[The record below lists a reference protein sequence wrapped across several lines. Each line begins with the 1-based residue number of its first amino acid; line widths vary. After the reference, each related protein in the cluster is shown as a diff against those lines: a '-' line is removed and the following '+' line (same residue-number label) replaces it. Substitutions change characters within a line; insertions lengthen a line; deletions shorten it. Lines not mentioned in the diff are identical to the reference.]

1 MSGFKKRMS
10 YCPPTLMPA
19 ALRTSQRSLQQST
32 LHSSGVNQLVE
43 PRSIHYNR
51 GSPTTSIF
59 DPAIRANTKAMIST
73 NTQGASDNANS
84 AAKAGLEKRLS
95 YIPSLKKRQDVS
107 TKNALSMS
115 IEDHLNSYIQRKSIR
130 SQGLRQMI
138 GSTNATRPNR
148 R

>member
-1 MSGFKKRMS
+1 VRYKDAAMSGFKKRMS
-10 YCPPTLMPA
+10 YCPPTLLPA

-32 LHSSGVNQLVE
+32 IHSSGANQLVE
-43 PRSIHYNR
+43 PRSICLNR
-51 GSPTTSIF
+51 GSPIASIF
-59 DPAIRANTKAMIST
+59 DPQVRANTKAMIST

-95 YIPSLKKRQDVS
+95 YIPSLKKRQDLS

-130 SQGLRQMI
+130 SQGLR
-138 GSTNATRPNR
+138 
-148 R
+148 

>member
-10 YCPPTLMPA
+10 YCPPTLLPA

-43 PRSIHYNR
+43 PRSIYGNR
-51 GSPTTSIF
+51 NVGSPTTSIF
-59 DPAIRANTKAMIST
+59 DPQVRANTKAMIST

-95 YIPSLKKRQDVS
+95 YIPSLKKRQDLS
-107 TKNALSMS
+107 AKNALSMS

-130 SQGLRQMI
+130 SQGLR
-138 GSTNATRPNR
+138 
-148 R
+148 